1 MDPTTMNADGIDE
14 ASQSPASRAAPPQRV
29 GGTAEQVGEQHA
41 PGPHFVITPSTG
53 WPFPDL
59 REFWRYRELLYF
71 MVWRDIKARFKQTAL
86 GVAWVLLQPLLTMLV
101 FTVFFGRLAG
111 VPSEG
116 VPYPIYT
123 FAALLP
129 WQLYAHAVSQS
140 GESLVANREL
150 LTKVYFPRLLIPVSG
165 VLVGLVD
172 FVLAFGVFLL
182 MMVYYGMALTPAVA
196 AVPLLVLLAC
206 ATALSVGLWL
216 AVLNVRYRDVRLT
229 IPFFL
234 QFWLFLTPIAYPA
247 SLVPE
252 QWRMLYALNP
262 MVGVV
267 EGFRWALLGTP
278 ETLHPSA
285 FVSVG
290 VVIALLVG
298 GLFYFR
304 RMERTFADEI

>member
-1 MDPTTMNADGIDE
+1 MDRTTTSADGIGEVQPDLAL
-14 ASQSPASRAAPPQRV
+14 ASLAAEE
-29 GGTAEQVGEQHA
+29 GGRA
-41 PGPHFVITPSTG
+41 PGPHFVITPATG

-59 REFWRYRELLYF
+59 REVWRYRELLYF
-71 MVWRDIKARFKQTAL
+71 MVWRDIKSRFKQTAL
-86 GVAWVLLQPLLTMLV
+86 GVTWVVLQPILTMVV

-111 VPSEG
+111 IPSEG

-129 WQLYAHAVSQS
+129 WQLYAHSVTHS
-140 GESLVANREL
+140 GESLVTNREL

-172 FVLAFGVFLL
+172 FALAFVVFLL
-182 MMVYYGMALTPAVA
+182 LMLYYGMMPTAAVA
-196 AVPLLVLLAC
+196 AVPLLVVLAC
-206 ATALSVGLWL
+206 VTALSVGLWL
-216 AVLNVRYRDVRLT
+216 SVLNVRYRDVRLT
-229 IPFFL
+229 IPFFV
-234 QFWLFLTPIAYPA
+234 QFWLFVTPIAYPA

-252 QWRMLYALNP
+252 AWRMVYALNP

-278 ETLHPSA
+278 ETLHPSL

-290 VVIALLVG
+290 VVAALLVG